1 LKSALRG
8 RAPEDFRLEQEFSG
22 RQKQRRN
29 SSRVNRARKKSFVT
43 DYANGADGARAGLGF
58 RSAAG
63 VWIFAAMMVAFAVVS
78 CSQHK
83 TAARVPATTSPASP
97 GVGQTT
103 DRATNGERTETAP
116 IGKTATGAHLGP
128 VTPGVDVGGNS
139 IGPVETGMASWY
151 GVPYHGR
158 RASNGE
164 VYDMYQFTA
173 AHRTLPFDTVV
184 RVTNLVNGKQVDLRV
199 IDRGPFV
206 ENRIIDL
213 SLAGARAIDMVGPGT
228 ARVKVEV
235 MSAPP
240 IASVTGGRF
249 AVQVGAFADRANAER
264 LRERLLA
271 NYQPISIQDTTG
283 PSGRLFRVRVGSEP
297 SEASAQKLGYK
308 LSGETGL
315 HTFVIRL
322 DDARAAAALGSETPR

>member
-1 LKSALRG
+1 M
-8 RAPEDFRLEQEFSG
+8 P
-22 RQKQRRN
+22 
-29 SSRVNRARKKSFVT
+29 
-43 DYANGADGARAGLGF
+43 
-58 RSAAG
+58 
-63 VWIFAAMMVAFAVVS
+63 AV
-78 CSQHK
+78 K
-83 TAARVPATTSPASP
+83 TP
-97 GVGQTT
+97 
-103 DRATNGERTETAP
+103 N
-116 IGKTATGAHLGP
+116 GAHLGP
-128 VTPGVDVGGNS
+128 VTPGIDAGGNK

-158 RASNGE
+158 KASNGE

-173 AHRTLPFDTVV
+173 AHRTLPFETVV
-184 RVTNLVNGKQVDLRV
+184 RVTNLGNGKQVDLRV

-213 SLAGARAIDMVGPGT
+213 SFAGARAIDLVGPGT

-235 MSAPP
+235 MAAPP
-240 IASVTGGRF
+240 NVSVTGGRF

-264 LRERLLA
+264 LRERLLE

-308 LSGETGL
+308 LTGETGL

-322 DDARAAAALGSETPR
+322 DDATPTIAVPGSESLK